1 MDWKKIGENSLS
13 GSLSSIGS
21 GLISGAFNQ
30 LFAGANARR
39 QFRMWKQMQDYM
51 NEYNSPV
58 KQVER
63 LKQAGLNPGLMYS
76 GNSGS
81 SLQASVGAPSGGP
94 GAGISAD
101 PMALKRME
109 NETKLADA
117 QAEYYHSLAV
127 GQGNENRTF
136 EERFKEQMNLL
147 KAQVRSENAKAYLDE
162 LEAIVANAT
171 GTARIQEAY
180 QIVENL
186 KKEGALTDEQI
197 KEVTANIA
205 LKQSTI
211 KLNEALVKKAESDIQ
226 VNEAQVRYLI
236 AQTQFTYDNGE
247 LVIAL
252 KDKAVEETYRLK
264 ITHEE
269 YEFLLY
275 WQGLLAKEEQN
286 LTDSERRLVNK
297 QAAWMNKLNAA
308 ELTESY
314 SGALAEVLKGI
325 GAVMKAMR

>member
-1 MDWKKIGENSLS
+1 MDWKKIGENALS

-21 GLISGAFNQ
+21 GLITGGLNQ

-117 QAEYYHSLAV
+117 QAEYYHSLAE

-136 EERFKEQMNLL
+136 EQRFKAQMDLL
-147 KAQVRSENAKAYLDE
+147 KEQARKEASIAHLNE

-171 GTARIQEAY
+171 GAARIQEAY
-180 QIVENL
+180 AIVEKL
-186 KKEGALTDEQI
+186 EADTDLSRETI
-197 KEVTANIA
+197 KEITANIA
-205 LKQSTI
+205 LKHSTI
-211 KLNEALVKKAESDIQ
+211 KLNEALAKKAESDIQ
-226 VNEAQVRYLI
+226 VNEAEVRYLI
-236 AQTQFTYDNGE
+236 AQTKFTYQNGE

-269 YEFLLY
+269 YEFLLN

-314 SGALAEVLKGI
+314 ASSLAEVLKGI